1 MSTNP
6 LVVLSYV
13 GGPALLTNA
22 TSLFVLSTSNRFA
35 RSIDRARALA
45 ERPDQGD
52 DVLAELRDAHRRVDL
67 IVRALTSFY
76 FAAAMFALG
85 TLAIITGAAVAE
97 IWNSSVLNSVIG
109 GAAVVGVAGF
119 LAFVTGAISL
129 VFEARITARMIAR
142 EAESAFARAARANT
156 PPLGG

>member
-1 MSTNP
+1 MTTNP
-6 LVVLSYV
+6 FVVLSYV

-35 RSIDRARALA
+35 RAIDRARVLA
-45 ERPDQGD
+45 EQPEQSE
-52 DVLAELRDAHRRVDL
+52 DVLAELRDAHTRVDL

-97 IWNSSVLNSVIG
+97 IWNSSIFNAVIG

-129 VFEARITARMIAR
+129 V
-142 EAESAFARAARANT
+142 
-156 PPLGG
+156 